1 MAEIRIA
8 SKQQNAAWFTNRRRH
23 FLDLLPGYHPFDW
36 YSPEKHLADPGQSDV
51 WTYITHLVQNLRFLP
66 VCYQI

>member
-51 WTYITHLVQNLRFLP
+51 WT
-66 VCYQI
+66 